1 MDLVTPGIGLLFW
14 MTLSFGL
21 VLFLLKKF
29 AWKPILSS
37 IKERETTIE
46 ESLNLAQKAKEEM
59 KALQSNNEKLLIEAR
74 AERDNILKAGRDA
87 KDAIIAE
94 AKLKAS
100 SEADRII
107 SQAQEA
113 INNEK
118 LAAITELKNQ
128 VASLSIDIAEKIL
141 RQELSADDKQKA
153 LVSNLLEDINL
164 N

>member
-14 MTLSFGL
+14 MTLSFGI

-29 AWKPILSS
+29 AWKPILSG

-153 LVSNLLEDINL
+153 LVRNLLEDISL